1 MFYSLPPYKGREV
14 MTGKILVIEDDQD
27 MCDML
32 SVGLKHRGY
41 TVETFTSGIN
51 GLAAVGSILPDVI
64 LTDIHLPDKNGLDIC
79 KSIATNQPEIPVVIM
94 TAFGSMDTAIAAI
107 RAGAYDFVTK
117 PLDLDILALS
127 LDRAVRYSNLQD
139 TVRKLQDAVKHPITF
154 DNLIGESPA
163 MEELFLKL
171 SRIADSEAS
180 LLITGES
187 GSGKELTARA
197 AHIHSRRKKQTL
209 TTINCAAM
217 PSQLLESELFG
228 HTKGAF
234 TDAKH
239 HNKGLFLEADGG
251 TLFLDE
257 VGEIPLELQPKLLRA
272 LEERVVRPI
281 GGTTER
287 PFDVRIISATNRDL
301 ESAVEDGLF
310 REDLYYRLNVINIDM
325 PPLRSRGSDILILAK
340 KFIEQFSTKQ
350 NKAITGLSDA
360 TSEKL
365 LEYNWPGNVRE
376 LRNAIEHAVA
386 LTHFEKITPA
396 DLPEKIRLF
405 KNNYILLGAEDPMEL
420 ISMEE
425 MERRYIMHVLKRT
438 GDNRTLTARILQVDR
453 KTLYRKLQRY
463 EEQ

>member
-1 MFYSLPPYKGREV
+1 MSGNVL
-14 MTGKILVIEDDQD
+14 IIEDDLD
-27 MCDML
+27 MCNML
-32 SVGLKHRGY
+32 SVGLGRRGY
-41 TVETFTSGIN
+41 SVNTFTSGQE
-51 GLAAVGSILPDVI
+51 GLSAVGVQLPDVV
-64 LTDIHLPDKNGLDIC
+64 LADIHLPDINGLDIC
-79 KSIATNQPEIPVVIM
+79 NSIVTNHPDIPVIIM

-127 LDRAVRYSNLQD
+127 LDRAVRYRNLQD
-139 TVRKLQDAVKHPITF
+139 TVKKLREAVKHPISF
-154 DNLIGESPA
+154 DKLVGESPA
-163 MEELFLKL
+163 MEELFSRLA
-171 SRIADSEAS
+171 RIADSEAS

-197 AHIHSRRKKQTL
+197 VHIHSQRKNQSL

-217 PSQLLESELFG
+217 PAQLLESELFG
-228 HTKGAF
+228 HTKGAY
-234 TDAKH
+234 TDAKEH
-239 HNKGLFLEADGG
+239 GKGLFLEADGG

-272 LEERVVRPI
+272 LEERVVRPLGSTI
-281 GGTTER
+281 ER

-301 ESAVEDGLF
+301 ESAIEDGLF
-310 REDLYYRLNVINIDM
+310 REDLYYRLNVINIEM
-325 PPLRSRGSDILILAK
+325 PPLRSRGTDILLLAEM
-340 KFIEQFSTKQ
+340 FIQRFSKRQ

-360 TSEKL
+360 TAEKL
-365 LEYNWPGNVRE
+365 LEYTWPGNVRE

-386 LTHFEKITPA
+386 LTNFQKIVPD
-396 DLPEKIRLF
+396 DLPEKIRMF

-438 GDNRTLTARILQVDR
+438 DGNRSLTARILQVDR
-453 KTLYRKLQRY
+453 KTLYRKLQQY
-463 EEQ
+463 DSQ

>member
-1 MFYSLPPYKGREV
+1 MSGN
-14 MTGKILVIEDDQD
+14 ILVIEDDQD
-27 MCDML
+27 MCDLLTAGL
-32 SVGLKHRGY
+32 SRRDFSVK
-41 TVETFTSGIN
+41 TFVSGKE
-51 GLAAVGSILPDVI
+51 GLASVDLHLTDVVLADINLPDI
-64 LTDIHLPDKNGLDIC
+64 NGLDIC
-79 KSIATNQPEIPVVIM
+79 NAIVSNMPDIPVIMM

-127 LDRAVRYSNLQD
+127 LKRAVRYRNLQQ
-139 TVRKLQDAVKHPITF
+139 TVKKLSNAAKQPLHF

-163 MEELFLKL
+163 MEELFSQL

-197 AHIHSRRKKQTL
+197 VHTHSRRKDHPL
-209 TTINCAAM
+209 VTINCAAM
-217 PSQLLESELFG
+217 PAQLLESELFG
-228 HTKGAF
+228 HKKGAF
-234 TDAKH
+234 TDARS

-257 VGEIPLELQPKLLRA
+257 VGEIPLDLQPKLLRV
-272 LEERVVRPI
+272 LEERCVRPV

-287 PFDVRIISATNRDL
+287 PFNVRIIAATNRDL
-301 ESAVEDGLF
+301 ESAVEDGVF
-310 REDLYYRLNVINIDM
+310 REDLFYRLNVIQIEM
-325 PPLRSRGSDILILAK
+325 PPLRSRGADILQLAR
-340 KFIEQFSTKQ
+340 KFVENFSARQ
-350 NKAITGLSDA
+350 NKAVTGISDGA
-360 TSEKL
+360 AEKL
-365 LEYNWPGNVRE
+365 LDYSWPGNVRE

-386 LTHFEKITPA
+386 LTHFDNIVPE

-405 KNNYILLGAEDPMEL
+405 RNDYFLVGDQDPMEL

-425 MERRYIMHVLKRT
+425 MERRYIMHVLKTT
-438 GDNRTLTARILQVDR
+438 GGNRTLTARILQVDR